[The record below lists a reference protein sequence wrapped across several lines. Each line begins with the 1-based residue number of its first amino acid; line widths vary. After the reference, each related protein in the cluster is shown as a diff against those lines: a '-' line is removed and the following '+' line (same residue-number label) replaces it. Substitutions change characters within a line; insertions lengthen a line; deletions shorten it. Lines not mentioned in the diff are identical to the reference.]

1 MANFLTNE
9 KWFIL
14 IKIALFIIFY
24 NDYIR
29 KYDLKDKNQKKK
41 NKVRRF
47 ATLTQNPY
55 NTHNISHEYNP

>member
-29 KYDLKDKNQKKK
+29 KYYLKDKNQK
-41 NKVRRF
+41 NKVCRF
-47 ATLTQNPY
+47 ATLAQNPY

>member
-29 KYDLKDKNQKKK
+29 KYDLKDKNQKTKCID
-41 NKVRRF
+41 
-47 ATLTQNPY
+47 LQP
-55 NTHNISHEYNP
+55 